1 LSDAG
6 AKEAHVVSP
15 HFAQF
20 LYFGLVSAAAL
31 LPLHFT
37 TRRVSDLLRVCAKN
51 ITFSSLAMLVAFG
64 LSFVAVHFFRYV
76 T

>member
-1 LSDAG
+1 LSYAG

-31 LPLHFT
+31 LPWHFT
-37 TRRVSDLLRVCAKN
+37 PNQVLDLFHLSGK
-51 ITFSSLAMLVAFG
+51 SSLAVLMGLG
-64 LSFVAVHFFRYV
+64 LSFVAVHFFRFI